1 MEAPYPSKLR
11 VWKGWTAPAS
21 SLMESASDVPFWPAM
36 HVSRLSPEQ
45 LFAREALN
53 PYAVRHSTDQGAD
66 PYTLQW
72 FLNIEHQRHR
82 RHGHWVPRLL
92 EFSKHAGETLLGLG
106 EGLGTDWLQYTS
118 HGASVIACSS
128 SNDQLALVRRNFEL
142 RGLTAR
148 FLHAR
153 PTRLPLENACIDV
166 VCLSTLPGNAE
177 DPRAVVEEVYR
188 VLKPGGKVLALLPA
202 RYHAGYWSSLLFP
215 WRAWSST
222 GSAWPGHDEP
232 AFTGRELRRLFV
244 QFVEHRIHK
253 RHLRRRE
260 IPHLW
265 RWAPL
270 PVLERL
276 MGRMLILKA
285 FKPLS
290 AAIGLQAAA

>member
-1 MEAPYPSKLR
+1 MEP
-11 VWKGWTAPAS
+11 VG
-21 SLMESASDVPFWPAM
+21 DVPFWPAM
-36 HVSRLSPEQ
+36 HVSRLSPDQ

-53 PYAVRHSTDQGAD
+53 PYALRSSNDQRAE

-82 RHGHWVPRLL
+82 RHGYWVPRLL
-92 EFSKHAGETLLGLG
+92 EFSKHPGETLLGLG
-106 EGLGTDWLQYTS
+106 EGLGTDWVQYS
-118 HGASVIACSS
+118 SSGASVIACSP

-142 RGLTAR
+142 RGLVAR

-153 PTRLPLENACIDV
+153 TTSLPLENACIDV
-166 VCLSTLPGNAE
+166 VCLSTLSAEIE
-177 DPRAVVEEVYR
+177 DPGAVVEEVYR

-215 WRAWSST
+215 WRAWSTSDC
-222 GSAWPGHDEP
+222 PEPVYDEH
-232 AFTGRELRRLFV
+232 AFTARDLRRYFS
-244 QFVEHRIHK
+244 QFIEHRIHK

-276 MGRMLILKA
+276 MGRMLVLKA